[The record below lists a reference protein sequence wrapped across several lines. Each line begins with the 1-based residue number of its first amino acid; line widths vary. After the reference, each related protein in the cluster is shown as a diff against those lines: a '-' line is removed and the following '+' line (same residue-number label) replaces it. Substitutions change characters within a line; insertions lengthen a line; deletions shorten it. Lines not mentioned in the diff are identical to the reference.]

1 MQVIL
6 VKDVEGFGRIGELKD
21 VKEGYGRNFLLPK
34 ELAVILS
41 DPRATEL
48 LKQKK
53 EKNIQVEQKQKT
65 QTEILAKIAGKKFTL
80 LAKADKKG
88 KLYGSIGPKEIAKKI
103 GIDEKL
109 INQHFKE
116 IGEYDLEIAS
126 GKNKTLVKIEIK
138 SEK

>member
-6 VKDVEGFGRIGELKD
+6 VKDVEGLGRVGELRD
-21 VKEGYGRNFLLPK
+21 VKKGFARNFLLPK
-34 ELAVILS
+34 KLAVTLS

-53 EKNIQVEQKQKT
+53 EKNIKVEQKQKS
-65 QTEILAKIAGKKFTL
+65 QAEILATVAEKKFIFYV
-80 LAKADKKG
+80 KADKKG

-109 INQHFKE
+109 IDKHFKE
-116 IGEYDLEIAS
+116 IGEYGLEIVS

-138 SEK
+138 PEK